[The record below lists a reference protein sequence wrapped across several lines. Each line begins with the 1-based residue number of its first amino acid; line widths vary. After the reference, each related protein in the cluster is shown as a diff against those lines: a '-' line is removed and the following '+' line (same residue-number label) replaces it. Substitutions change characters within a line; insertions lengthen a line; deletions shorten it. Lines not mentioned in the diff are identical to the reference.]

1 MTKTKMVRISCRIE
15 ELEGKISY
23 LLYQIDHPKYEDKVK
38 MAYLK
43 AKDIGLINF

>member
-1 MTKTKMVRISCRIE
+1 MTKTKMVIVSRRME
-15 ELEGKISY
+15 ELEGKISH

-43 AKDIGLINF
+43 AKDIGLIEI